1 VSRKPST
8 TSYALLG
15 LLTFDQVTS
24 TRGLTEDELKQRA
37 DRTLRF
43 YWETPTRAEIRSDLV
58 RLEQDGLVETADEI
72 SSNDRVRH
80 VRITPRGREALDAWL
95 HTTEPEFPVLRH
107 PVALRL
113 MMGSLFEPHQ
123 LGAML
128 NGYRRDL
135 RERRADLEAVR
146 DRLGDNVETKYA
158 AMVAEWGLDYYDAE
172 KAVIDG
178 LAEKIAASW
187 INRPQQDPTTEN
199 GESA

>member
-1 VSRKPST
+1 MSAKPST

-15 LLTFDQVTS
+15 LLTFDQATS
-24 TRGLTEDELKQRA
+24 STGLTGSELKQRA
-37 DRTLRF
+37 DFTLRF
-43 YWETPTRAEIRSDLV
+43 YWVSPAMSQIQTNLENLV
-58 RLEQDGLVETADEI
+58 RNGLVEALGEPEAERTH
-72 SSNDRVRH
+72 RRF
-80 VRITPRGREALDAWL
+80 RITPLGREKLDAWL

-146 DRLGDNVETKYA
+146 TGLGDNPETTYA

-172 KAVIDG
+172 EAVLAG
-178 LAEKIAASW
+178 LVEKIAASW
-187 INRPQQDPTTEN
+187 INRPQEDVEV
-199 GESA
+199 